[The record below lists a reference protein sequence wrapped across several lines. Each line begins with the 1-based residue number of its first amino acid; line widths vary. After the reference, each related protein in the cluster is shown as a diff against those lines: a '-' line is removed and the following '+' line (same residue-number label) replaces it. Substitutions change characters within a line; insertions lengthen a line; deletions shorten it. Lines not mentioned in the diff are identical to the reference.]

1 MNEILNA
8 SKAIE
13 EQIKED
19 RHNLHRKPEV
29 GFDLKRNR
37 CLRKE
42 TPRGNG
48 YRSQSLRW
56 SHRREV
62 PC

>member
-29 GFDLKRNR
+29 A
-37 CLRKE
+37 
-42 TPRGNG
+42 
-48 YRSQSLRW
+48 
-56 SHRREV
+56 
-62 PC
+62 